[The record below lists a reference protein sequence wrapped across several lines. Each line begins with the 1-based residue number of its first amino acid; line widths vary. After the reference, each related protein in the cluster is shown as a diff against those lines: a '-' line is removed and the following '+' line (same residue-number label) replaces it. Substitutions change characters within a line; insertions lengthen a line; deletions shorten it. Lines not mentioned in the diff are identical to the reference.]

1 MPRTVRIPRNVD
13 VDTNVSIVVIP
24 KATLTDPEA
33 PSAAILNAAPDVTYE
48 HTTDGASPTSS
59 QTTVGDPRF
68 SLRDVPQKAGPV
80 THAFSPTY
88 FYGDPELELDPLL
101 EEEAEVFYIFRDGV
115 AIEDDFAA
123 GQTVDIYSCTVG
135 HAQKN
140 RATNGKLTKTTPLF
154 VHRKFTD
161 VAVVA

>member
-1 MPRTVRIPRNVD
+1 MARTVRIPRNVD

-33 PSAAILNAAPDVTYE
+33 PSAVILNAAPDVTYE
-48 HTTDGASPTSS
+48 HTTDGAQPTSS
-59 QTTVGDPRF
+59 QTSVGDPRF
-68 SLRDVPQKAGPV
+68 SLRDVPQKAGAV
-80 THAFSPTY
+80 SHTFSPSY
-88 FYGDPELELDPLL
+88 FYGDEELELDGLL
-101 EEEAEVFYIFRDGV
+101 VEEAEVYYIFRDGV
-115 AIEDDFAA
+115 AIEEDFAV
-123 GQTVDIYSCTVG
+123 GQTVDIYSATVG

-154 VHRKFTD
+154 VHRKFSD